1 MAVNLRLLRA
11 RGLLGA
17 AAPAGGPM
25 KMKRSKVVTGVLA
38 FAVLVSARRARRC
51 RPEPGPGGSARSPAL
66 IPGPGGWQA
75 SLVAANL
82 LWIRK
87 VAVERR
93 LEEARRKSNEATAQ
107 LKVIKDMLESSQT
120 QQEAEHMQVQ
130 ALTSALKSWK
140 KVSHRIID
148 RHVMTPLTSYL
159 LY

>member
-1 MAVNLRLLRA
+1 MRA
-11 RGLLGA
+11 ARAGA
-17 AAPAGGPM
+17 AP
-25 KMKRSKVVTGVLA
+25 
-38 FAVLVSARRARRC
+38 
-51 RPEPGPGGSARSPAL
+51 SPAL
-66 IPGPGGWQA
+66 EAPRARLRLFPGPGGWQA

-140 KVSHRIID
+140 KISHRIID
-148 RHVMTPLTSYL
+148 RHVMIQLTSNFL
-159 LY
+159 N